1 MKRKLICLIL
11 VTILLCSL
19 FSMNVMGKTVL
30 FSNEDGVTIFYE
42 DFEDYEMPADLINNL
57 MGYWRFEDDS
67 ALGSAHNDFNIIETE
82 DGTQA
87 LYAHWIHG
95 RLMKSDTDLIVKS
108 PFVLGGRIMA
118 QGDTATYHGTFIWIR
133 SVLNPLVSQ
142 DGRLLNEYEEDIDKE
157 VGGTGLALELYSNK
171 IDVII
176 REWSEE
182 TEDGLFSNRTPIDLP
197 EGVDLTNNFVDFLVE
212 DDGNVIKVTFDNT
225 LLCTIEYSE
234 PKEGYYSKAVVK
246 DAEGNVLNESVDATL
261 CADDEEA
268 ALAFANRAGMFTID
282 EVYYIGNA
290 AAGKNVYANKKTYTT
305 EDDIEIG
312 YLGAEENYW
321 IGVYKKGTTPSNE
334 NQPIK
339 RVDVVGMGAELLK
352 AVDLTLEPGEYDIVL
367 FENNEYKEV
376 SKITVTVEEPPTP
389 EPTDEP
395 ADETP
400 APSSPSDE
408 DEDDKEGGNTLV
420 YILVAVGVVVIA
432 AVVVALSVIKK
443 KKK

>member
-1 MKRKLICLIL
+1 MKRKPLCLIL
-11 VTILLCSL
+11 ATVLLCSL

-67 ALGSAHNDFNIIETE
+67 ALGSGHNEFNIIETE
-82 DGTQA
+82 DGTKA
-87 LYAHWIHG
+87 LYARWIHG

-133 SVLNPLVSQ
+133 SSKTPFVSQ
-142 DGRLLNEYEEDIDKE
+142 NGRLLNEYEEDIDKE

-197 EGVDLTNNFVDFLVE
+197 EGVDLTNNFVDFLIE
-212 DDGNVIKVTFDNT
+212 DDGKAIKVTIDNT

-246 DAEGNVLNESVDATL
+246 DAEGNVLNESEVATL
-261 CADDEEA
+261 CADDEA
-268 ALAFANRAGMFTID
+268 AIAFANRAGIFTID

-312 YLGAEENYW
+312 YVGAEENHW
-321 IGVYKKGTTPSNE
+321 IGIYKKGTTPNND

-339 RVDVVGMGAELLK
+339 RVDVIGMGAELLK
-352 AVDLTLEPGEYDIVL
+352 AVDLTLEPGEYDIIL
-367 FENNEYKEV
+367 FENNEYKDAA
-376 SKITVTVEEPPTP
+376 KITVTVEEPATP
-389 EPTDEP
+389 EPTEEP
-395 ADETP
+395 SDETP
-400 APSSPSDE
+400 APTSSSDE
-408 DEDDKEGGNTLV
+408 DDDKEGGSILM
-420 YILVAVGVVVIA
+420 YILIAVGVVVVV
-432 AVVVALSVIKK
+432 AVVVAFLVIKK
-443 KKK
+443 KKNS